1 MTSKRLGILS
11 IAVLLLW
18 VLVVADLAAADLK
31 IGFVNAARVLEEA
44 PQAEKARKQLQK
56 EFAPRDKQLVGLQKT
71 IKKLEGKLK
80 RNGAIMSENEQRK
93 LDREIVTNKR
103 ELKRSREEFR
113 EDLNIRRNEAFEKL
127 SRRIREVINFIAE
140 KEKYDL
146 IVGDSVIFASKRIDI
161 SNKVVQQLK
170 QEMQTGKKA
179 KAAKTNK

>member
-1 MTSKRLGILS
+1 MTNKRLGILS

-18 VLVVADLAAADLK
+18 LLVVADLAAADLK

-44 PQAEKARKQLQK
+44 PQAEKARKQLEK
-56 EFAPRDKQLVGLQKT
+56 EFAPRDKQLLGLQKT
-71 IKKLEGKLK
+71 IKKLDEKLS
-80 RNGAIMSENEQRK
+80 RDGAIMSENEQRK

-127 SRRIREVINFIAE
+127 SRRIREVITFIAE

-170 QEMQTGKKA
+170 QEMKTGKKA